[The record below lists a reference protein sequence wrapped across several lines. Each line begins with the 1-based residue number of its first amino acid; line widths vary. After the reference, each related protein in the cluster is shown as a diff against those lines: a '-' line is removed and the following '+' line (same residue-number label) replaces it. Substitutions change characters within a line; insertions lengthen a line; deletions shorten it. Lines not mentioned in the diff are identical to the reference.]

1 LKRVLFVCTGNKAR
15 SQMAEG
21 LLRHFAG
28 DPFEVHSAGTQPSG
42 LVEETVAVMREI
54 GIDVSGQRSK
64 HVDGYAGQSFDYV
77 ITVCDSARQACPI
90 FPGDGRR
97 LHWDVEDPADT
108 EHGGAS
114 RVDAFR
120 KARDVLR
127 GHVEEFA
134 LREACNGCGRAR
146 RSRCQQKVQDD
157 CGGEHQGQ
165 RLDDKDVTRV
175 GGRYVTPTPLGE
187 IDSIMTAPPVAT
199 DLQPDDGE
207 DGIRAFF
214 IACRHG
220 GRREP
225 LAQAVRCSR
234 CARPPAWRNE

>member
-28 DPFEVHSAGTQPSG
+28 DRFEVHSAGTQPSG
-42 LVEETVAVMREI
+42 LAEETVAVMREI

-64 HVDGYAGQSFDYV
+64 HVEGYAGQSFDYV

-134 LREACNGCGRAR
+134 LSEA
-146 RSRCQQKVQDD
+146 
-157 CGGEHQGQ
+157 
-165 RLDDKDVTRV
+165 
-175 GGRYVTPTPLGE
+175 
-187 IDSIMTAPPVAT
+187 
-199 DLQPDDGE
+199 
-207 DGIRAFF
+207 
-214 IACRHG
+214 
-220 GRREP
+220 
-225 LAQAVRCSR
+225 
-234 CARPPAWRNE
+234 